1 MNWPAILV
9 AFTIASAI
17 SLFVRGGT
25 FPFKVFFATFTI
37 LAIVFHVKPSL
48 LGKMGAPEEDDP
60 DDDTQR
66 RIDSPS

>member
-1 MNWPAILV
+1 MNWPAILL

-25 FPFKVFFATFTI
+25 FPFKVFFSTFTV

-48 LGKMGAPEEDDP
+48 LGKIGAPEEDDP
-60 DDDTQR
+60 DDDSQR